1 MVPCSFRISR
11 CSLSSRRANWP
22 LRLSGYLDFAMVST
36 ALSQDWTSW
45 ENPYLRE
52 AAWTDVSVG
61 AYYAIPVLRA
71 YGIGVAEGTSATT
84 FSPDQAATRGEFA
97 NRSNPR

>member
-1 MVPCSFRISR
+1 VTIFNNIYEM
-11 CSLSSRRANWP
+11 
-22 LRLSGYLDFAMVST
+22 GGGTGDYLDFANGNV
-36 ALSQDWTSW
+36 LSQDWTLY

-52 AAWTDVSVG
+52 AAWTDISVG

-97 NRSNPR
+97 KMLYRAISQQ